1 MYDSIDPI
9 YMVMLIKI
17 LVPEYIVWDK
27 VASIRFKK
35 PGTDTLFAKFVITD
49 EEINT
54 TMAALTT
61 LPSVERVYHAEL
73 IDAEG
78 VVHAAIDKTM
88 YIKRK
93 AVIAGDNL
101 M

>member
-1 MYDSIDPI
+1 MGQGGINTVQKTGDRP
-9 YMVMLIKI
+9 
-17 LVPEYIVWDK
+17 
-27 VASIRFKK
+27 AIR
-35 PGTDTLFAKFVITD
+35 KFVITD